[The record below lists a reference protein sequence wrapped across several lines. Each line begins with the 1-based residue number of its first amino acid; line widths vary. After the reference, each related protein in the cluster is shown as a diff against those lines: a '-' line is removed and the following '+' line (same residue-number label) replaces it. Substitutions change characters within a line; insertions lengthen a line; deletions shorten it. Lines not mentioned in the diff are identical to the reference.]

1 MNTVRCTRRLVCCVN
16 RECKREAPPAAGVAL
31 GPDPPTMRL
40 DDGTAYRQTDT
51 LSPTFAV
58 TNGSKR
64 RPRTAGATP
73 LPVSEILPLTTY
85 PMPSVSSF
93 FVSTVNSRSSV
104 VDIAS
109 IAPLSSIVMIAS
121 GTVSR
126 IGRTRAS
133 WSCER
138 ASGSSVGGPYPAA
151 SLIRVA
157 DGCRVADGHVYL
169 IGRLSVTLSNRAIKR
184 TLPARGRG
192 Y

>member
-1 MNTVRCTRRLVCCVN
+1 
-16 RECKREAPPAAGVAL
+16 
-31 GPDPPTMRL
+31 
-40 DDGTAYRQTDT
+40 
-51 LSPTFAV
+51 
-58 TNGSKR
+58 
-64 RPRTAGATP
+64 
-73 LPVSEILPLTTY
+73 LTTY

-157 DGCRVADGHVYL
+157 AGCRVADGHVYL

>member
-1 MNTVRCTRRLVCCVN
+1 MNTVCGTRHLVCCVN
-16 RECKREAPPAAGVAL
+16 RQCKREARPMERHI
-31 GPDPPTMRL
+31 DKPTPI
-40 DDGTAYRQTDT
+40 
-51 LSPTFAV
+51 SPTFAV

-64 RPRTAGATP
+64 RPRTAGAKP

-157 DGCRVADGHVYL
+157 AGCRVADGHVYL